1 MVHVSFVYIHKDI
14 FVCVDQRT
22 LTTFFVFGPSSAT
35 YVAPEILKNI
45 PYDQSADMWSVG
57 VILYVLL
64 VGYPPFADSNQSVL
78 FQRIRTG
85 DYEFHETEWKGISED
100 AKDLIRNLLVV
111 DPLQRWTAKQAL
123 QCAWL
128 KKEDKSLDVE
138 LTASLEAIKRSKR
151 KFKNVAKTIIMMKG
165 SSRRALESREKATLG
180 DGS

>member
-1 MVHVSFVYIHKDI
+1 M
-14 FVCVDQRT
+14 C
-22 LTTFFVFGPSSAT
+22 LSSNAAT

-64 VGYPPFADSNQSVL
+64 VGYPPFADNNQSVL
-78 FQRIRTG
+78 FQKIRVG
-85 DYEFHETEWKGISED
+85 DFTFHKADWDGISED
-100 AKDLIRNLLVV
+100 AVDLIKHLLVV

-123 QCAWL
+123 DSAWI
-128 KKEDKSLDVE
+128 KKEDKALDKE

-165 SSRRALESREKATLG
+165 SSIRALQAKEKALDQEEFAKGVEVPATVEET
-180 DGS
+180 

>member
-1 MVHVSFVYIHKDI
+1 M
-14 FVCVDQRT
+14 
-22 LTTFFVFGPSSAT
+22 SSDEVMANNYDFPTNTAT

-64 VGYPPFADSNQSVL
+64 VGYPPFADNNQSVL
-78 FQRIRTG
+78 FQKIRVG
-85 DYEFHETEWKGISED
+85 DYAFHDGDWKGISED
-100 AKDLIRNLLVV
+100 AIDLIKHLLVV

-123 QCAWL
+123 ESAWL
-128 KKEDKSLDVE
+128 KKEDQALATE

-165 SSRRALESREKATLG
+165 SSKRAVQAKENAMEQAEFGNGFEVPETVKEA
-180 DGS
+180 D